1 MKLQHL
7 ILAGGIALFAS
18 CDSPSNIQ
26 SDYATTQAS
35 TTVVVPV
42 ATQGSFV
49 TMYPSATNVEWLM
62 YNDVA
67 VPIEW
72 DLTDWP
78 ALDNNDYVVRYTITD
93 VPYYTWYD
101 SEGNWIG
108 TTNVVNDFTRLP
120 AAVQTTLSAKYPGYT
135 ISGVHAETWK
145 GLSGYEIE
153 MKTDTDKVKLLVDAN
168 GTILKEK
175 VKTK

>member
-26 SDYATTQAS
+26 SDYATTNAS
-35 TTVVVPV
+35 TTIVVP
-42 ATQGSFV
+42 ATTQTAFV
-49 TMYPSATNVEWLM
+49 TRYPTATNVEWLM

-78 ALDNNDYVVRYTITD
+78 VLDNNDYVVRYNIDNT
-93 VPYYTWYD
+93 PYYTWYD
-101 SEGNWIG
+101 SDGNWIG
-108 TTNVVNDFTRLP
+108 TTNVVNDFTTLP
-120 AAVQTTLSAKYPGYT
+120 MAVQTTLSTKYAGYT
-135 ISGVHAETWK
+135 ISEVHAENWK
-145 GLSGYEIE
+145 NIMGYEIE
-153 MKTDTDKVKLLVDAN
+153 MKRDNEKVKLIVDTN
-168 GTILKEK
+168 GNILKEK